1 MAADKPQG
9 PARFRVVNALD
20 APYVGRII
28 RLRLQEGEPPKIR
41 DLKGA
46 RLLAQSPG
54 GQTETLRVLGFPAT
68 GGKPSDDRLVRTG
81 RVDLLVGTE
90 NGAGRPS
97 VSNRWIVI
105 GPL

>member
-1 MAADKPQG
+1 MAAEKPHG

-20 APYVGRII
+20 APYTGRII

-46 RLLAQSPG
+46 RLLAQSPSG
-54 GQTETLRVLGFPAT
+54 ATENLRVLGFPAI

-81 RVDLLVGTE
+81 RVDLLVGPE
-90 NGAGRPS
+90 NGAGRAN
-97 VSNRWIVI
+97 VSNRWIVT